1 MDTTNI
7 KLSAIDPEA
16 EKVVTPLLSGRIT
29 SGKFLKKGE
38 ILLPNLVARGLELGV
53 ASDVVVIGTNVDG
66 SVNGASLI
74 VSGIVETTVGP
85 SGKYGYLHIDDARDL
100 LRMGDLQ
107 VSEIAIR
114 LKDMSKLT
122 IVMQKLKNAFKDIKD
137 EKGNPKLEVH
147 PWKALSPFNNIAVM
161 IDLMTVFIQI
171 ILITIVLISIMNVM
185 LMAVYERTKE
195 IGTIAAIGTQ
205 PGTIMSLFVTEGLL
219 LGIFGALLGN
229 VIGFLLVSIVRA
241 AEMTISFGQSDNIL
255 LSPEVSFATILWTSV
270 IVVIIT
276 LLGAVEPA
284 YKASKLDPVE
294 ALRH

>member
-1 MDTTNI
+1 
-7 KLSAIDPEA
+7 
-16 EKVVTPLLSGRIT
+16 
-29 SGKFLKKGE
+29 
-38 ILLPNLVARGLELGV
+38 
-53 ASDVVVIGTNVDG
+53 
-66 SVNGASLI
+66 
-74 VSGIVETTVGP
+74 
-85 SGKYGYLHIDDARDL
+85 
-100 LRMGDLQ
+100 
-107 VSEIAIR
+107 
-114 LKDMSKLT
+114 
-122 IVMQKLKNAFKDIKD
+122 
-137 EKGNPKLEVH
+137 
-147 PWKALSPFNNIAVM
+147 M